1 MVISFPLLWHH
12 FRWNSRNLFTGLL
25 YTKTAQA
32 RKTEEQR
39 QQQQKQ
45 SNTHTNKIGIIA
57 LMNIYLFIGWYL
69 VVNLISCVSIRVL
82 VFVTICYM
90 VAVLIYSVYYT
101 MWIHAWDRIGL
112 DRTVG
117 WTKCVKADFV
127 RVSVH
132 TCISLSIKMCEMKMK
147 LIKYI
152 SIHTLTHAQTLDTPT
167 NVLSCWN
174 FCYDFFAF
182 LAQRGKK
189 PWIVN

>member
-90 VAVLIYSVYYT
+90 LAVLIYSVYYT

-112 DRTVG
+112 DWIELLAERNV
-117 WTKCVKADFV
+117 WRLISFELVCIHVFHFQSKCVKW
-127 RVSVH
+127 
-132 TCISLSIKMCEMKMK
+132 K
-147 LIKYI
+147 
-152 SIHTLTHAQTLDTPT
+152 
-167 NVLSCWN
+167 WN
-174 FCYDFFAF
+174 
-182 LAQRGKK
+182 
-189 PWIVN
+189 